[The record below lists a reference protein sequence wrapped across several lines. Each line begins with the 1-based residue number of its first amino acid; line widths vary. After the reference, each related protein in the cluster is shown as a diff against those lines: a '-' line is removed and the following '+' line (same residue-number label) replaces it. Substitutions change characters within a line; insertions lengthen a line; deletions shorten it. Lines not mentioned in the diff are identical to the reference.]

1 MTDLENQGERAG
13 NINIEA
19 HDAVILQARDPSAGS
34 LTDIVPNQITS
45 TVDPREVEI
54 DTGGKGG
61 NISISTNS
69 LNVTD
74 EGFISTG
81 SFGVGDAGNVTITA
95 GDRVSL
101 DGNSG
106 VFSFARGGGKGGD
119 INIET
124 RSLTLSNGSLLDT
137 SIFDLSDPKNRS
149 IDVRNADTLP
159 DLGIG
164 DAGNIFILTDSL
176 VLINDAQIGSVT
188 NSFGD
193 AGIVDILARDTV
205 TIAGNSVIASAAFGS
220 VGDGSAINI
229 STRSLFLSDGG
240 QLFTS
245 TYGLGNAGDIRVYA
259 TDGITVSGRSLFEA
273 SSFGSGDAGSVAI
286 GSGGSVSFDGDSGVL
301 SVLRQ
306 IPQLQEERR
315 GGDIEIQARSLS
327 VTNGSQMNVNSEGQG
342 EAGNIKINT
351 DSFRLNNG
359 KITAE
364 TTSGNGGNIEL
375 QVQKGLGL
383 RNNSRISTSAGT
395 AQQPGNGGNIRIDT
409 PFIIAVPNEN
419 SDITANTFNGIGGR
433 IDISGF
439 LLGIAPRSGQEIRS
453 LLATDDPER
462 LEPINLQSNDITAF
476 SQTNPSLGD
485 TFSFEPSDL
494 EPGRDL
500 VELPTTPVDASTL
513 VASGCPSGA
522 ENRFVVAGRGGL
534 PPAPGDKLSTD
545 ALLTDW
551 ATLTTPETE
560 SRAAVETTTPE
571 TDNTTIAPLV
581 EATTWQ
587 FGSKGEI
594 ILSNT
599 DRAAPNQFNATPS
612 NCPSS

>member
-1 MTDLENQGERAG
+1 LTDLENQGERAG